1 MDDRIKVVDSFKNKY
16 GVEFNTGDY
25 VFLPLPFYNY
35 AIWKIVRIEDE
46 TETGRTGRLWL
57 DQGDDSLF
65 NGKEGKRHIRGM
77 SIDNPF
83 IKVDKECGE
92 ALFDNGEFENKIQK
106 SMNNDI

>member
-1 MDDRIKVVDSFKNKY
+1 MNEDNRIKQVTTFKNKY
-16 GVEFNTGDY
+16 GVEFNVGDY

-46 TETGRTGRLWL
+46 TNIGRTGRLL
-57 DQGDDSLF
+57 VDQGDDSLF
-65 NGKEGKRHIRGM
+65 NGKKGERHIRGM

-92 ALFDNGEFENKIQK
+92 ILFDNNEFENRITK
-106 SMNNDI
+106 